1 MWLVLSLT
9 PTFLTNTHARYKSVE
24 YISHVLH
31 ILEVLSCAYTL
42 CIYYQVMA
50 SVRCLQWWGDSYVLI
65 GCLDGRVCKWKL
77 GDEETEEVS
86 HLDGS
91 VIIMRWNHKRTVSL
105 HMFLYML

>member
-1 MWLVLSLT
+1 MHIISQLSI
-9 PTFLTNTHARYKSVE
+9 FHMY
-24 YISHVLH
+24 YIYWKFCHVH
-31 ILEVLSCAYTL
+31 IHI

-91 VIIMRWNHKRTVSL
+91 VIIMRWNHERTVSL